1 MSFIEPWSQP
11 DTIKQQPGPL
21 GWRSGKWENSDNPNI
36 LMGNWVENSFDTE
49 RQRLPPLLPNQ
60 LSNYFRTTYAT
71 DYNKKSQLIPAELR
85 MWKDLYPRAFPGHQP
100 ELDPH
105 YFRTYGQ
112 KVLTTSQDSYRN
124 PKEFVNWST
133 NLLNFGPAGW
143 RPRSLQPLSN
153 VNYQRS

>member
-1 MSFIEPWSQP
+1 MDVI
-11 DTIKQQPGPL
+11 
-21 GWRSGKWENSDNPNI
+21 R
-36 LMGNWVENSFDTE
+36 
-49 RQRLPPLLPNQ
+49 NQ
-60 LSNYFRTTYAT
+60 KCCLKKDPAMLSNYFRTTYAT
-71 DYNKKSQLIPAELR
+71 DYNKKSQLMPAELR
-85 MWKDLYPRAFPGHQP
+85 TWKDLYPRGFPGHQP

-124 PKEFVNWST
+124 PKEFANWST

-153 VNYQRS
+153 VNYQRH